1 VFVPLPS
8 ASTNEQVHNARVCER
23 NNAAIVLADADLG
36 TSLFSTITDVM
47 NNSDKRASMAAAM
60 LQLGKPNA
68 AHDAASLIL
77 QVSGWKGQ
85 P

>member
-1 VFVPLPS
+1 
-8 ASTNEQVHNARVCER
+8 VHNARVCER
-23 NNAAIVLADADLG
+23 NNAAIVLTDADLG

-68 AHDAASLIL
+68 AHDAAALIL
-77 QVSGWKGQ
+77 QVSGWRGQ